1 MRHLFLALGV
11 TLAACGGEGHGT
23 DGDHD
28 ADEAVNCAQLVADQ
42 FVLGFQKAGQAGVL
56 DFRIMSA
63 TPAPPARQDNA
74 WSVQINALAGGA
86 AAEGAMITVT
96 PFMPAHGHG
105 AGKPVTVTA
114 GSEPGRYELTPIN
127 LWMPGVWETT
137 VDVKSAAGND
147 KVVFKFCI
155 PS

>member
-1 MRHLFLALGV
+1 MRSLLLGFSLALV
-11 TLAACGGEGHGT
+11 ACGGEGSG
-23 DGDHD
+23 GGVD
-28 ADEAVNCAQLVADQ
+28 ADEAVNCAALEADQ
-42 FVLGFQKAGQAGVL
+42 FVVGFQKTGENGVL

-63 TPAPPARQDNA
+63 TPAPPARNDNA
-74 WSVQINALAGGA
+74 WNVQVNALAGGA
-86 AAEGAMITVT
+86 PVEDAAITVT

-105 AGKPVTVTA
+105 AGKNVLV
-114 GSEPGRYELTPIN
+114 EPGAEAGRYELSPIN

-137 VDVKSAAGND
+137 VNVVSPAGND